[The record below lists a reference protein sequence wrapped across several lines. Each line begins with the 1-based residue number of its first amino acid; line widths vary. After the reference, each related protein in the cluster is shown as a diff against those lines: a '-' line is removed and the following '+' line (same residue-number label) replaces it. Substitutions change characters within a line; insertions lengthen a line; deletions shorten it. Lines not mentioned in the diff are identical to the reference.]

1 MVTYLSPLLLS
12 VHEHCPS
19 CSYDVDKYC

>member
-19 CSYDVDKYC
+19 CSYDVDKYW